1 MFSGWNMDNNE
12 NVEGFVLGNP
22 SLICRWRLSGTDL
35 ALENRHLRALSHR
48 VVNNKDIGPQLVAW
62 AKQHIEWTLDK
73 GAVSHASGVLM
84 LVVDEEG
91 KAAMSVG
98 DYVALQDISYK
109 ALMDRVKF
117 SYNEATVTNVA
128 PEVVWAVKNDTLV
141 CGLADD
147 SLASGV
153 VTLVLD
159 LAKTKGVQVEFDSNL
174 LGKVADGISNYD
186 EVFITSDE
194 HGVVIPD
201 GYDFEVANQ
210 YKQYYNKLF
219 K

>member
-1 MFSGWNMDNNE
+1 MDNNE

-48 VVNNKDIGPQLVAW
+48 VVNNKEVGPQLVAW
-62 AKQHIEWTLDK
+62 AKQHIEWTLEK
-73 GAVSHASGVLM
+73 GAAPHASGVLM

-98 DYVALQDISYK
+98 EYVVLEDTSYES
-109 ALMDRVKF
+109 LMNRVKL
-117 SYNEATVTNVA
+117 SYDEAAKANVA
-128 PEVVWAVKNDTLV
+128 PEVVWAVKDNTLI
-141 CGLADD
+141 CGLSDD

-159 LAKTKGVQVEFDSNL
+159 LAKTKGENVEFDVNL
-174 LGKVADGISNYD
+174 LDKVVDGVANYD

-194 HGVVIPD
+194 HGVVIPE
-201 GYDFEVANQ
+201 GYGFEVASQ
-210 YKQYYNKLF
+210 YKVYYNKLF